1 MNKMFTRKVS
11 LTLFLGVALLL
22 PWSIANNAPAQGV
35 LRIAAVVNE
44 DVISAYDLAQRV
56 RMVMVTSSLPNTPES
71 RRRLTPQVL
80 RNMIDEHLQSQ
91 EAKRLNVRV
100 TEKEVDDMLARL
112 NTQNDLQ
119 PGELE
124 TMLGRANVDVNA
136 LRSKLRAERAWNKV
150 VRQRLQRQ
158 VFIGDEEVEEE
169 LARLRAVRN
178 LPRHRI
184 AEIFLSVDTPDSE
197 ASVRELAQRLLQQI
211 KDGARFNAL
220 AREFSQSTS
229 AAVGGDLG
237 WVTKG
242 QLAPELDRLLDD
254 MTKNQIVGPIK
265 TLSGYY
271 ILLLID
277 RRTPTPVQA
286 AATKVSLTQLVL
298 PLSAA
303 PTPAELQAQQSV
315 GLRIRSQVRSCDDMR
330 QAAQSIDAPQSGDI
344 RSISLDKLP
353 PSIRNVVAPL
363 RVGETSTPVRVAE
376 GILMATLCSRTED
389 DTAGLPTREQITNR
403 LGNKRFDLLVQR
415 YMRDLRRTAFVDI
428 RG

>member
-1 MNKMFTRKVS
+1 MFTRNLR
-11 LTLFLGVALLL
+11 LTLFLGLVLLL
-22 PWSIANNAPAQGV
+22 PWSIMNTAPAQGV

-100 TEKEVDDMLARL
+100 TDQEVDDMLVRL
-112 NTQNDLQ
+112 NRQN
-119 PGELE
+119 ELE
-124 TMLGRANVDVNA
+124 AGTLESMLQRANVDVNA

-150 VRQRLQRQ
+150 IRQRLQRQ

-169 LARLRAVRN
+169 LARLKAVRN
-178 LPRHRI
+178 LPQHRV
-184 AEIFLSVDTPDSE
+184 AEIFLSVDTPESE
-197 ASVRELAQRLLQQI
+197 SNVRELAQRLLQQI

-254 MTKNQIVGPIK
+254 MSKSQIVGPIK

-277 RRTPTPVQA
+277 RKTPTPVQA
-286 AATKVSLTQLVL
+286 AATTIGLTQLVL

-303 PTPAELQAQQSV
+303 PTPAEVQSQQAV

-330 QAAQSIDAPQSGDI
+330 QAAQGIDAPRSGDI

-353 PSIRNVVAPL
+353 PSIRTAVAPL
-363 RVGETSTPVRVAE
+363 RVGETSEPVRVAE
-376 GILMATLCSRTED
+376 GILLATLCSRTED

-403 LGNKRFDLLVQR
+403 LGNKRFDLLVRR

>member
-1 MNKMFTRKVS
+1 MFRRKLR
-11 LTLFLGVALLL
+11 LTLFLGMALLL
-22 PWSIANNAPAQGV
+22 PWSITSPAPAQGV

-91 EAKRLNVRV
+91 EAKRLDVRV
-100 TEKEVDDMLARL
+100 TDKEVDDMLVRL
-112 NTQNDLQ
+112 NRQNDLEA
-119 PGELE
+119 GMLE
-124 TMLGRANVDVNA
+124 SMLERANVDVNA

-150 VRQRLQRQ
+150 IRQRLQRQ

-169 LARLRAVRN
+169 LARLKAVRN
-178 LPRHRI
+178 LPQHRV
-184 AEIFLSVDTPDSE
+184 AEIFLSVDTPESE
-197 ASVRELAQRLLQQI
+197 SDVRELAQRLLQQI

-254 MTKNQIVGPIK
+254 MSKSQIVGPIK

-277 RRTPTPVQA
+277 RKTPTPVQA
-286 AATKVSLTQLVL
+286 AATTVSLTQLVL
-298 PLSAA
+298 PLGAT
-303 PTPAELQAQQSV
+303 PTPAEVQAQQAV
-315 GLRIRSQVRSCDDMR
+315 GLRIRSQVRSCADMR
-330 QAAQSIDAPQSGDI
+330 QAAQGIDAPRSGDI
-344 RSISLDKLP
+344 RGISLDKLP
-353 PSIRNVVAPL
+353 PSIRSAVAPL
-363 RVGETSTPVRVAE
+363 RVGETSEPVRVAE
-376 GILMATLCSRTED
+376 GILLATLCSRTED

-403 LGNKRFDLLVQR
+403 LGNKRFDLLVRR

>member
-1 MNKMFTRKVS
+1 MFTRN
-11 LTLFLGVALLL
+11 LRLALFLGLVLLL
-22 PWSIANNAPAQGV
+22 PWSITSTAPAQGV

-80 RNMIDEHLQSQ
+80 RNMIDEHLQFQ

-100 TEKEVDDMLARL
+100 TEKEIDDMLVRL
-112 NTQNDLQ
+112 NRQNDLE
-119 PGELE
+119 PGQLE
-124 TMLGRANVDVNA
+124 GMLGRSNVDVNS
-136 LRSKLRAERAWNKV
+136 LRSKLRAERAWNKLI
-150 VRQRLQRQ
+150 RQRLQRQ

-169 LARLRAVRN
+169 LERLKAVRN
-178 LPRHRI
+178 LPQHRV
-184 AEIFLSVDTPDSE
+184 AEIFLSVDSPESE
-197 ASVRELAQRLLQQI
+197 SNVRELAQRLLQQI

-254 MTKNQIVGPIK
+254 MSKGQIVGPVK

-277 RRTPTPVQA
+277 RKTPAPAQA
-286 AATKVSLTQLVL
+286 AATTVSLTQLVL
-298 PLSAA
+298 PLPAA
-303 PTPAELQAQQSV
+303 PTPAEVQAQQDI
-315 GLRIRSQVRSCDDMR
+315 GLKIRSQVRSCDDMR

-353 PSIRNVVAPL
+353 PSIRTAVAPL
-363 RVGETSTPVRVAE
+363 RVGQTSEPVRVAE
-376 GILMATLCSRTED
+376 GLLLATVCSRSEN
-389 DTAGLPTREQITNR
+389 DTAGLPTRREITNR
-403 LGNKRFDLLVQR
+403 LGNKRFDLLVRR

>member
-1 MNKMFTRKVS
+1 MFTRNVS

-22 PWSIANNAPAQGV
+22 PWSIANHAPAQGV

-112 NTQNDLQ
+112 NRQNELE
-119 PGELE
+119 PGTLE
-124 TMLGRANVDVNA
+124 TMLGRSNVDINA

-178 LPRHRI
+178 LPQHRV
-184 AEIFLSVDTPDSE
+184 AEIFLSVDTPESE
-197 ASVRELAQRLLQQI
+197 SSVRELAQRLLQQI

-242 QLAPELDRLLDD
+242 QLAPELDRLLDG
-254 MTKNQIVGPIK
+254 MSKSQIVGPIK

-277 RRTPTPVQA
+277 RKTPTPVQA
-286 AATKVSLTQLVL
+286 AATTVGLTQLVL
-298 PLSAA
+298 PLGAT
-303 PTPAELQAQQSV
+303 PTPAELQAQQAV
-315 GLRIRSQVRSCDDMR
+315 GLRIRSQVRSCEDMR

-353 PSIRNVVAPL
+353 PSIRNAVAPL
-363 RVGETSTPVRVAE
+363 RIGETSEPVRVAG
-376 GILMATLCSRTED
+376 GILLATLCSRSED

-403 LGNKRFDLLVQR
+403 LGNKRFDLLVRR

>member
-1 MNKMFTRKVS
+1 MFTRN
-11 LTLFLGVALLL
+11 LRLALFLGLALLL
-22 PWSIANNAPAQGV
+22 PWSITNTAPAQGV

-80 RNMIDEHLQSQ
+80 RNMIDEHLQFQ

-100 TEKEVDDMLARL
+100 TDKEIDDMLVRL
-112 NTQNDLQ
+112 NRQNDLE
-119 PGELE
+119 PGTLE
-124 TMLGRANVDVNA
+124 SMLRRANVDVNA
-136 LRSKLRAERAWNKV
+136 LRSKLRSERAWNKV
-150 VRQRLQRQ
+150 IRQRLQRQ

-169 LARLRAVRN
+169 LARLKAVRN
-178 LPRHRI
+178 LPQHRV
-184 AEIFLSVDTPDSE
+184 AEIFLSVDSPESE
-197 ASVRELAQRLLQQI
+197 SNVRELAQRLLQQI

-254 MTKNQIVGPIK
+254 MSKGQIVGPVK

-277 RRTPTPVQA
+277 RKTPTPVQA
-286 AATKVSLTQLVL
+286 AATTVSLTQLVL
-298 PLSAA
+298 PLAA
-303 PTPAELQAQQSV
+303 NPTPAEVQAQQAV
-315 GLRIRSQVRSCDDMR
+315 GLKIRSQVRSCDDMR

-353 PSIRNVVAPL
+353 PSIRAAVAPL
-363 RVGETSTPVRVAE
+363 RVGQTSEPVRVAE
-376 GILMATLCSRTED
+376 GILLATLCSRSED
-389 DTAGLPTREQITNR
+389 DTAGLPTRRQITNR
-403 LGNKRFDLLVQR
+403 LGNKRFDLLVRR

>member
-1 MNKMFTRKVS
+1 MFKRKVS
-11 LTLFLGVALLL
+11 LALFLGVILLL
-22 PWSIANNAPAQGV
+22 PWAIANNAPAQGV

-56 RMVMVTSSLPNTPES
+56 RMVMVTSSLPDTAES

-80 RNMIDEHLQSQ
+80 RNMIDEHLQAQ
-91 EAKRLNVRV
+91 EARRLNIRV
-100 TEKEVDDMLARL
+100 TDEEVDAMMARL
-112 NTQNDLQ
+112 NRQNDLA

-124 TMLGRANVDVNA
+124 ALLERANVDVNS
-136 LRSKLRAERAWNKV
+136 LRSKLRAENAWNKV
-150 VRQRLQRQ
+150 IRQRLQRQ

-184 AEIFLSVDTPDSE
+184 AEIFLSVDTPDAE
-197 ASVRELAQRLLQQI
+197 NEVRDLAQRLLQQI
-211 KDGARFNAL
+211 QNGARFSAL

-242 QLAPELDRLLDD
+242 QLAPELDSLLDG
-254 MTKNQIVGPIK
+254 MTQNQVVGPVK

-271 ILLLID
+271 ILLLLD
-277 RRTPTPVQA
+277 RRTPTAAQN
-286 AATKVSLTQLVL
+286 AATTVSLTQLVL
-298 PLSAA
+298 PLSAN
-303 PTPAELQAQQSV
+303 PSPAELQAQQAT
-315 GLRIRSQVRSCDDMR
+315 GLQVRSQVRSCDDMR
-330 QAAQSIDAPQSGDI
+330 QAAQGIDAPQSGDI
-344 RSISLDKLP
+344 RSIGLDRLP
-353 PSIRNVVAPL
+353 PTIRDAVAPL
-363 RVGETSTPVRVAE
+363 RIGETTEPIRVAE
-376 GILMATLCSRTED
+376 GLLLATLCSRTED
-389 DTAGLPTREQITNR
+389 DTAGLPSREQITNR
-403 LGNKRFDLLVQR
+403 LGNQRFDLLVQR

>member
-1 MNKMFTRKVS
+1 MNRIFTRNVS

-22 PWSIANNAPAQGV
+22 PWSIANHAHAQGV

-71 RRRLTPQVL
+71 RKRLTPQVL

-112 NTQNDLQ
+112 NKQNDLSA
-119 PGELE
+119 GEVE
-124 TMLGRANVDVNA
+124 TMLGRANVDVNV
-136 LRSKLRAERAWNKV
+136 LRAKLRAERAWSKV
-150 VRQRLQRQ
+150 IRQRLQRQ

-169 LARLRAVRN
+169 LARLKAVRN

-184 AEIFLSVDTPDSE
+184 AEIVLSVDTPVGERD
-197 ASVRELAQRLLQQI
+197 VRDLAQRLLQQI
-211 KDGARFNAL
+211 KGGARFNAL

-242 QLAPELDRLLDD
+242 QLAPELDRLLDG

-271 ILLLID
+271 ILLLVD
-277 RRTPTPVQA
+277 RKTPTPVQA
-286 AATKVSLTQLVL
+286 AATTVSLTQLVL
-298 PLSAA
+298 PLSAT
-303 PTPAELQAQQSV
+303 PTPTELQTQQTL
-315 GLRIRSQVRSCDDMR
+315 GLKVRSQVRSCDDMR
-330 QAAQSIDAPQSGDI
+330 QAAQGVDAPRSGDI
-344 RSISLDKLP
+344 RSISLEKLP

-363 RVGETSTPVRVAE
+363 RVGQTSEPVRVAE
-376 GILMATLCSRTED
+376 GILLATLCSRTED
-389 DTAGLPTREQITNR
+389 DTAGLPSREQITNR
-403 LGNKRFDLLVQR
+403 LGRKRFDLLVQR

>member
-1 MNKMFTRKVS
+1 MFTRN
-11 LTLFLGVALLL
+11 LRLALFLGLALLL
-22 PWSIANNAPAQGV
+22 PWSITNTAPAQGV

-71 RRRLTPQVL
+71 RRRLAPQVL
-80 RNMIDEHLQSQ
+80 RNMIDEHLQFQ

-100 TEKEVDDMLARL
+100 TEKEIDDMLARL
-112 NTQNDLQ
+112 NRQNDLE
-119 PGELE
+119 PGQLE
-124 TMLGRANVDVNA
+124 GMLQRSNVDVNS
-136 LRSKLRAERAWNKV
+136 LRSKLRSERAWNKLI
-150 VRQRLQRQ
+150 RQRLQRQ

-169 LARLRAVRN
+169 LARLKAVRN
-178 LPRHRI
+178 LPQHRV
-184 AEIFLSVDTPDSE
+184 AEIFLSVDSQESE
-197 ASVRELAQRLLQQI
+197 SNVRELAQRLLQQI
-211 KDGARFNAL
+211 KDGARFSAL

-254 MTKNQIVGPIK
+254 MSKGQIVGPVK

-277 RRTPTPVQA
+277 RKTPTAGQA
-286 AATKVSLTQLVL
+286 AATTVSLTQLVL
-298 PLSAA
+298 PLPAA
-303 PTPAELQAQQSV
+303 PTPAEVQAQRSV
-315 GLRIRSQVRSCDDMR
+315 GLKIRSQVRSCDDMR

-344 RSISLDKLP
+344 RSIGLDKLP
-353 PSIRNVVAPL
+353 PSIRTAVAPL
-363 RVGETSTPVRVAE
+363 RVGQTSEPVRVAE
-376 GILMATLCSRTED
+376 GILLATLCSRSED
-389 DTAGLPTREQITNR
+389 DTAGLPTRRQITNR
-403 LGNKRFDLLVQR
+403 LGNKRFDLLVRR